1 MKKLILFIALNL
13 IFCSSLF
20 SQRDFEKQAFKIGIE
35 SIDDFREFLLIK
47 NDANYKS
54 EMEPLIQWGIT
65 NFENYGFNV
74 ERLETPELPLLLA
87 SKIISKSAKT
97 LLIYLQFDGQPVDNS
112 KWNQEDPYKAVL
124 KEYINGDYLTIDWN
138 SLDNIRIDDI
148 KNRDVRIFARSASD
162 AKGPVMMILNAL
174 EIMKINNLD
183 LKYNIKVIMD
193 FEEEIS
199 SPNLADAVKKYSSK
213 LKSDALLIFDGPKH
227 PSNLPTLT
235 FGARGISDITLITY
249 GPIVP
254 QHSGH
259 FGNYAPNP
267 VFRMSEILSSMKDAN
282 GRVTI
287 DGFYDGVE
295 LTDETIKILNEVP
308 DNEIDMM
315 NKMEFKTPDNVGK
328 NYQESIQFPSLNVR
342 GIESGWVREEV
353 RTIVPSECIA
363 EIDVRLVLESDPQ
376 RLHNLIKDHIKELG
390 YIVLDRTPSKEER
403 LKYNKIVTFKSTFD
417 YDAFRTEIDSDIGK
431 WLVKSLKKTFDIDPV
446 KKRTSGGSV
455 PISPFVNTLGIPAV
469 TVPTVNQDN
478 NQHSPNENIKIE
490 NYISG
495 IETYLGILTDEF

>member
-1 MKKLILFIALNL
+1 MKKLIIPILVFTSGLN
-13 IFCSSLF
+13 LF
-20 SQRDFEKQAFKIGIE
+20 SQRNVENQIFDIGIE
-35 SIDDFREFLLIK
+35 SIESFREFLSIK
-47 NDANYKS
+47 NDANYKN
-54 EMEPLIQWGIT
+54 EMKPLIEWGIN
-65 NFENYGFNV
+65 NFQKYGFEV

-87 SKIISKSAKT
+87 SKVISEDLNT

-112 KWNQEDPYKAVL
+112 KWDQEDPYKAVL
-124 KEYINGDYLTIDWN
+124 KERINNEYKITDW
-138 SLDNIRIDDI
+138 SRLDNITLDDL
-148 KNRDVRIFARSASD
+148 KKEDLRIFARSASD
-162 AKGPVMMILNAL
+162 AKGPVMMIINAL
-174 EIMKINNLD
+174 EIMKRNNIELE
-183 LKYNIKVIMD
+183 YNLKVIMD

-267 VFRMSEILSSMKDAN
+267 VFRMSEILSSMKDPN
-282 GRVTI
+282 GRVVI
-287 DGFYDGVE
+287 PGFYDGIE
-295 LTDETIKILNEVP
+295 LDEKTLKILAEVP
-308 DNEIDMM
+308 DDEGKMM
-315 NKMEFKTPDNVGK
+315 NDMQFKKPDNVGK
-328 NYQESIQFPSLNVR
+328 NYQESIQYPSINVR

-363 EIDVRLVLESDPQ
+363 EIDVRLVLESDPI
-376 RLHNLIKDHIKELG
+376 RLHNLIKSHIEELG
-390 YIVLDRTPSKEER
+390 YYVIDRRPTKDER
-403 LKYNKIVTFKSTFD
+403 LKHNKIVTFVSSFD
-417 YDAFRTEIDSDIGK
+417 YDAFRTDIESEIGK
-431 WLVKSLKKTFDIDPV
+431 WLIKSLKKTFGIEPV

-490 NYISG
+490 NYVTG
-495 IETYLGILTDEF
+495 IETYLGILTDKF

>member
-1 MKKLILFIALNL
+1 MKKHIITILVFTTGLN
-13 IFCSSLF
+13 LF
-20 SQRDFEKQAFKIGIE
+20 SQSNIENQIFDVGIE
-35 SIDDFREFLLIK
+35 SIESFKEFLSIK
-47 NDANYKS
+47 NDANFKN
-54 EMEPLIQWGIT
+54 EMKPLIEWGIN
-65 NFENYGFNV
+65 NFKKYGFEV

-87 SKIISKSAKT
+87 SKVISEDLNT

-112 KWNQEDPYKAVL
+112 KWDQENPYKAVL
-124 KEYINGDYLTIDWN
+124 KEKIDNEYKTTDW
-138 SLDNIRIDDI
+138 SRLDNITFDDI
-148 KNRDVRIFARSASD
+148 KKQDLRIFARSASD
-162 AKGPVMMILNAL
+162 AKGPVMMIINAL
-174 EIMKINNLD
+174 EIMKRNNIELE
-183 LKYNIKVIMD
+183 YNLKVIMD

-267 VFRMSEILSSMKDAN
+267 VFRMSEILSSMKDPN

-287 DGFYDGVE
+287 PGFYDGIE
-295 LTDETIKILNEVP
+295 LDEKTLKILAEVP
-308 DNEIDMM
+308 DDEKKMM
-315 NKMEFKTPDNVGK
+315 NDMQFKKPDNVGK
-328 NYQESIQFPSLNVR
+328 NYQESIQYPSINVR

-363 EIDVRLVLESDPQ
+363 EIDVRLVLESDPI
-376 RLHNLIKDHIKELG
+376 RLHNLIKSHIQELG
-390 YIVLDRTPSKEER
+390 YYVIDRRPTKDER
-403 LKYNKIVTFKSTFD
+403 LKHNKIVTFVSSFD
-417 YDAFRTEIDSDIGK
+417 YDAFRTDIESEIGK
-431 WLVKSLKKTFDIDPV
+431 WLVKSLKKTFGIEPV

-490 NYISG
+490 NYITG
-495 IETYLGILTDEF
+495 IETYLGILTDKF

>member
-1 MKKLILFIALNL
+1 MKKHIITILVFTTGLN
-13 IFCSSLF
+13 LF
-20 SQRDFEKQAFKIGIE
+20 SQSNIENQIFDVGIE
-35 SIDDFREFLLIK
+35 SIESFKEFLSIK
-47 NDANYKS
+47 NDANFKN
-54 EMEPLIQWGIT
+54 EMKPLIEWGIN
-65 NFENYGFNV
+65 NFKKYGFEV

-87 SKIISKSAKT
+87 SKVISEDLNT

-112 KWNQEDPYKAVL
+112 KWDQENPYKAVL
-124 KEYINGDYLTIDWN
+124 KEKIDNEYRIIDW
-138 SLDNIRIDDI
+138 SRLDNITFDDI
-148 KNRDVRIFARSASD
+148 KKEDLRIFARSASD
-162 AKGPVMMILNAL
+162 AKGPVMMIINAL
-174 EIMKINNLD
+174 EIMKRNNIELE
-183 LKYNIKVIMD
+183 YNLKVIMD

-267 VFRMSEILSSMKDAN
+267 VFRMSEILSSMKDPN

-287 DGFYDGVE
+287 PGFYDGIE
-295 LTDETIKILNEVP
+295 LDKKTLKILAEVP
-308 DNEIDMM
+308 DDEKKMM
-315 NKMEFKTPDNVGK
+315 NDMQFKKPDNVGK
-328 NYQESIQFPSLNVR
+328 NYQESIQYPSINVR

-363 EIDVRLVLESDPQ
+363 EIDVRLVLESDPI
-376 RLHNLIKDHIKELG
+376 RLHNLIKSHIQELG
-390 YIVLDRTPSKEER
+390 YYVINRRPTKDER
-403 LKYNKIVTFKSTFD
+403 LKHNKIVTFVSSFD
-417 YDAFRTEIDSDIGK
+417 YDAFRTDIESEIGK
-431 WLVKSLKKTFDIDPV
+431 WLVKSLKKTFGIEPV

-490 NYISG
+490 NYITG
-495 IETYLGILTDEF
+495 IETYLGILTDKF

>member
-1 MKKLILFIALNL
+1 MKKHIITILVFTTGLN
-13 IFCSSLF
+13 LF
-20 SQRDFEKQAFKIGIE
+20 SQSNIENQIFDVGIE
-35 SIDDFREFLLIK
+35 SIESFKEFLSIK
-47 NDANYKS
+47 NDANFKN
-54 EMEPLIQWGIT
+54 EMKPLIEWGIN
-65 NFENYGFNV
+65 NFKKYGFEV

-87 SKIISKSAKT
+87 SKVISEDLNT
-97 LLIYLQFDGQPVDNS
+97 LLIYLQFDGQPVVNS
-112 KWNQEDPYKAVL
+112 KWDQENPYKAVL
-124 KEYINGDYLTIDWN
+124 KEKIDNEYRIIDW
-138 SLDNIRIDDI
+138 SRLDNITFDDI
-148 KNRDVRIFARSASD
+148 KREDLRIFARSASD
-162 AKGPVMMILNAL
+162 AKGPVMMIINAL
-174 EIMKINNLD
+174 EIMKRNNIELE
-183 LKYNIKVIMD
+183 YNLKVIMD

-267 VFRMSEILSSMKDAN
+267 VFRMSEILSSMKDPN

-287 DGFYDGVE
+287 PGFYDGIE
-295 LTDETIKILNEVP
+295 LDKKTLKILAEVP
-308 DNEIDMM
+308 DDEKKMM
-315 NKMEFKTPDNVGK
+315 NDMQFKKPDNVGK
-328 NYQESIQFPSLNVR
+328 NYQESIQYPSINVR

-363 EIDVRLVLESDPQ
+363 EIDVRLVLESDPI
-376 RLHNLIKDHIKELG
+376 RLHNLIKSHIQELG
-390 YIVLDRTPSKEER
+390 YYVINRRPTKDER
-403 LKYNKIVTFKSTFD
+403 LKHNKIVTFVSSFD
-417 YDAFRTEIDSDIGK
+417 YDAFRTDIESEIGK
-431 WLVKSLKKTFDIDPV
+431 WLVKSLKKTFGIEPV

-490 NYISG
+490 NYITG
-495 IETYLGILTDEF
+495 IETYLGILTDKF

>member
-1 MKKLILFIALNL
+1 MKKHIITILVFTTGLN
-13 IFCSSLF
+13 LF
-20 SQRDFEKQAFKIGIE
+20 SQSNIENQIFDVGIE
-35 SIDDFREFLLIK
+35 SIESFKEFLSIK
-47 NDANYKS
+47 NDANFKN
-54 EMEPLIQWGIT
+54 EMKPLIEWGIN
-65 NFENYGFNV
+65 NFKKYGFEV

-87 SKIISKSAKT
+87 SKVISEDLNT

-112 KWNQEDPYKAVL
+112 KWDQENPYKAVL
-124 KEYINGDYLTIDWN
+124 KKRINNEYKIIDW
-138 SLDNIRIDDI
+138 SRLDNITFDDI
-148 KNRDVRIFARSASD
+148 KKEDLRIFARSASD

-174 EIMKINNLD
+174 EIMERNNIELE
-183 LKYNIKVIMD
+183 YNLKVIMD

-267 VFRMSEILSSMKDAN
+267 VFRMSEILSSMKDPN

-287 DGFYDGVE
+287 PGFYDGIE
-295 LTDETIKILNEVP
+295 LDEKTLKILAEVP
-308 DNEIDMM
+308 DDEKKMM
-315 NKMEFKTPDNVGK
+315 NDMQFKKPDNVGK
-328 NYQESIQFPSLNVR
+328 NYQESIQYPSINVR

-363 EIDVRLVLESDPQ
+363 EIDVRLVLESDPI
-376 RLHNLIKDHIKELG
+376 RLHNLIKSHIQELG
-390 YIVLDRTPSKEER
+390 YYVINRRPTKDER
-403 LKYNKIVTFKSTFD
+403 LKHNKIVTFVSSFD
-417 YDAFRTEIDSDIGK
+417 YDAFRTDIESEIGK
-431 WLVKSLKKTFDIDPV
+431 WLVKSLKKTFGIEPV

-490 NYISG
+490 NYITG
-495 IETYLGILTDEF
+495 IETYLGILTDKF

>member
-1 MKKLILFIALNL
+1 MKKHIITIL
-13 IFCSSLF
+13 IFTTGLNLF
-20 SQRDFEKQAFKIGIE
+20 SQSNIENQIFDVGIE
-35 SIDDFREFLLIK
+35 SIESFKEFLSIK
-47 NDANYKS
+47 NDANFKN
-54 EMEPLIQWGIT
+54 EMKPLIEWGIN
-65 NFENYGFNV
+65 NFKKYGFEV

-87 SKIISKSAKT
+87 SKVISEDLNT

-112 KWNQEDPYKAVL
+112 KWDQENPYKAVL
-124 KEYINGDYLTIDWN
+124 KEKIDNEYRIIDW
-138 SLDNIRIDDI
+138 SRLDNITFDDI
-148 KNRDVRIFARSASD
+148 KKEDLRIFARSASD
-162 AKGPVMMILNAL
+162 AKGPVMMIINAL
-174 EIMKINNLD
+174 EIMKRNNIELE
-183 LKYNIKVIMD
+183 YNLKVIMD

-267 VFRMSEILSSMKDAN
+267 VFRMSEILSSMKDPN

-287 DGFYDGVE
+287 PGFYDGIE
-295 LTDETIKILNEVP
+295 LDEKTLKILAEVP
-308 DNEIDMM
+308 DDEKKMM
-315 NKMEFKTPDNVGK
+315 NDMQFKKPDNVGK
-328 NYQESIQFPSLNVR
+328 NYQESIQYPSINVR

-363 EIDVRLVLESDPQ
+363 EIDVRLVLESDPI
-376 RLHNLIKDHIKELG
+376 RLHNLIKSHIQELG
-390 YIVLDRTPSKEER
+390 YYVIDRRPTKDER
-403 LKYNKIVTFKSTFD
+403 LKHNKIVTFVSSFD
-417 YDAFRTEIDSDIGK
+417 YDAFRTDIESEIGK
-431 WLVKSLKKTFDIDPV
+431 WLVKSLKKTFGIEPV

-490 NYISG
+490 NYITG
-495 IETYLGILTDEF
+495 IETYLGILTDKF

>member
-1 MKKLILFIALNL
+1 MKKLIISILVFTTGLN
-13 IFCSSLF
+13 LF
-20 SQRDFEKQAFKIGIE
+20 SQNNIENQIFDIGIE
-35 SIDDFREFLLIK
+35 SIENFREFLSIK
-47 NDANYKS
+47 NDANFKN
-54 EMEPLIQWGIT
+54 EMKPLIEWGIN
-65 NFENYGFNV
+65 NFQKYGFEV

-87 SKIISKSAKT
+87 SKVISEDLNT
-97 LLIYLQFDGQPVDNS
+97 LLIYLQFDGQPVDKS
-112 KWNQEDPYKAVL
+112 KWDQENPYKAVL
-124 KEYINGDYLTIDWN
+124 KERVNNEYKITDW
-138 SLDNIRIDDI
+138 SRLDNITFDDI
-148 KNRDVRIFARSASD
+148 KKGDLRIFARSASD
-162 AKGPVMMILNAL
+162 AKGPVMMIINAL
-174 EIMKINNLD
+174 EIMKRNNIELEYN
-183 LKYNIKVIMD
+183 LKIIMD

-267 VFRMSEILSSMKDAN
+267 IFRMSEILSSMKDPN

-287 DGFYDGVE
+287 PGFYDGIE
-295 LTDETIKILNEVP
+295 LDEKTLKILAEVP
-308 DNEIDMM
+308 DDEEKMMDDMQ
-315 NKMEFKTPDNVGK
+315 FKKPDNVGK
-328 NYQESIQFPSLNVR
+328 NYQESIQYPSINVR

-363 EIDVRLVLESDPQ
+363 EIDVRLVLESDPI
-376 RLHNLIKDHIKELG
+376 RLHNLIKSHIEELG
-390 YIVLDRTPSKEER
+390 YYVIDRRPTKDER
-403 LKYNKIVTFKSTFD
+403 LKHNKIVTFVSSFD
-417 YDAFRTEIDSDIGK
+417 YDAFRTDIESEIGK
-431 WLVKSLKKTFDIDPV
+431 WLVKSLKKTFGIEPV

-490 NYISG
+490 NYITG
-495 IETYLGILTDEF
+495 IETYLGILTNKF

>member
-1 MKKLILFIALNL
+1 MKKLIIPILVFTTGLN
-13 IFCSSLF
+13 LF
-20 SQRDFEKQAFKIGIE
+20 SQSNIENQIFDIGIE
-35 SIDDFREFLLIK
+35 SIDSFREFLSIK
-47 NDANYKS
+47 NDANFKN
-54 EMEPLIQWGIT
+54 EMKPLIEWGIN
-65 NFENYGFNV
+65 NFKKYGFEV

-87 SKIISKSAKT
+87 SKVISEDLNT

-112 KWNQEDPYKAVL
+112 KWDQENPYKAVL
-124 KEYINGDYLTIDWN
+124 KERINDEYKITDWGK
-138 SLDNIRIDDI
+138 LDNLTFDDI
-148 KNRDVRIFARSASD
+148 KKDDLRIFARSASD

-174 EIMKINNLD
+174 EIMKRNNIELE
-183 LKYNIKVIMD
+183 YNLKVIMD

-267 VFRMSEILSSMKDAN
+267 VFRMSEILSSMKDPN

-287 DGFYDGVE
+287 PGFYDGIE
-295 LTDETIKILNEVP
+295 LDEKTLKILAEVP
-308 DNEIDMM
+308 DDEEKMM
-315 NKMEFKTPDNVGK
+315 NDMQFKKPDNVGK
-328 NYQESIQFPSLNVR
+328 NYQESIQYPSINVR

-363 EIDVRLVLESDPQ
+363 EIDVRLVLESDPI
-376 RLHNLIKDHIKELG
+376 RLHNLIKSHIEELG
-390 YIVLDRTPSKEER
+390 YYVMDRRPTKDER
-403 LKYNKIVTFKSTFD
+403 LKYSKIVTFVSSFD
-417 YDAFRTEIDSDIGK
+417 YDAFRTDIDSEIGK
-431 WLVKSLKKTFDIDPV
+431 WLVKSLKKTFGIEPV

-490 NYISG
+490 NYITG
-495 IETYLGILTDEF
+495 IETYLGILTDKF

>member
-1 MKKLILFIALNL
+1 MKKHIITILVFTTGLN
-13 IFCSSLF
+13 LF
-20 SQRDFEKQAFKIGIE
+20 SQSNIENQIFDVGIE
-35 SIDDFREFLLIK
+35 SIESFKEFLSIK
-47 NDANYKS
+47 NDANFKN
-54 EMEPLIQWGIT
+54 EMKPLIEWGIN
-65 NFENYGFNV
+65 NFKKYGFEV

-87 SKIISKSAKT
+87 SKVISEDLNT

-112 KWNQEDPYKAVL
+112 KWDQENPYKAVL
-124 KEYINGDYLTIDWN
+124 KEKIDNEYRIIDW
-138 SLDNIRIDDI
+138 SRLDNITFDDI
-148 KNRDVRIFARSASD
+148 KKKDLRIFARSASD
-162 AKGPVMMILNAL
+162 AKGPVMMIINAL
-174 EIMKINNLD
+174 EIMKRNNIELE
-183 LKYNIKVIMD
+183 YNLKVIMD

-267 VFRMSEILSSMKDAN
+267 VFRMSEILSSMKDPN

-287 DGFYDGVE
+287 PGFYDGIE
-295 LTDETIKILNEVP
+295 LDEKTLKILAEVP
-308 DNEIDMM
+308 DDEEKMM
-315 NKMEFKTPDNVGK
+315 NDMQFKKPDNVGK
-328 NYQESIQFPSLNVR
+328 NYQESIQYPSINVR

-363 EIDVRLVLESDPQ
+363 EIDVRLVLESDPI
-376 RLHNLIKDHIKELG
+376 RLHNLIKSHIQELG
-390 YIVLDRTPSKEER
+390 YYVINRRPTKDER
-403 LKYNKIVTFKSTFD
+403 LKHNKIVTFVSSFD
-417 YDAFRTEIDSDIGK
+417 YDAFRTDIESEIGK
-431 WLVKSLKKTFDIDPV
+431 WLVKSLKKTFGIEPV

-490 NYISG
+490 NYITG
-495 IETYLGILTDEF
+495 IETYLGILTDKF

>member
-1 MKKLILFIALNL
+1 MKKLIIPILVFTTGLN
-13 IFCSSLF
+13 LF
-20 SQRDFEKQAFKIGIE
+20 SQSNIENQIFDIGIE
-35 SIDDFREFLLIK
+35 SIESFREFLSIK
-47 NDANYKS
+47 NDANFKN
-54 EMEPLIQWGIT
+54 EMKPLIEWGIN
-65 NFENYGFNV
+65 NFKKYGFEV

-87 SKIISKSAKT
+87 SKVISEDLNT

-112 KWNQEDPYKAVL
+112 KWDQENPYKAVL
-124 KEYINGDYLTIDWN
+124 KEKNDNEYKIIDW
-138 SLDNIRIDDI
+138 SRLDNITFDDI
-148 KNRDVRIFARSASD
+148 KKEDLRIFARSASD

-174 EIMKINNLD
+174 EIMERNNIELE
-183 LKYNIKVIMD
+183 YNLKVIMD

-267 VFRMSEILSSMKDAN
+267 VFRMSEILSSMKDPN

-287 DGFYDGVE
+287 PGFYDGIE
-295 LTDETIKILNEVP
+295 LDEKTLKILAEVP
-308 DNEIDMM
+308 DDEEKMM
-315 NKMEFKTPDNVGK
+315 NDMQFKKPDNVGK
-328 NYQESIQFPSLNVR
+328 NYQESIQYPSINVR

-363 EIDVRLVLESDPQ
+363 EIDVRLVLESDPI
-376 RLHNLIKDHIKELG
+376 RLHNLIKSHIEELG
-390 YIVLDRTPSKEER
+390 YYVIDRRPTKDER
-403 LKYNKIVTFKSTFD
+403 LKYNKIVTFVSSFD
-417 YDAFRTEIDSDIGK
+417 YDAFRTDIESEIGK
-431 WLVKSLKKTFDIDPV
+431 WLVKSLKKTFGIEPV

-490 NYISG
+490 NYITG
-495 IETYLGILTDEF
+495 IETYLGILTDKF

>member
-1 MKKLILFIALNL
+1 MKKLIIPILVFTTGLN
-13 IFCSSLF
+13 LF
-20 SQRDFEKQAFKIGIE
+20 SQSNIENQIFDIGIE
-35 SIDDFREFLLIK
+35 SIESFREFLSIK
-47 NDANYKS
+47 NDANFKN
-54 EMEPLIQWGIT
+54 EMKPLIEWGIN
-65 NFENYGFNV
+65 NFQKYGFEV

-87 SKIISKSAKT
+87 SKVISEDLNT
-97 LLIYLQFDGQPVDNS
+97 LLIYLQFDGQPVDKS
-112 KWNQEDPYKAVL
+112 KWDQENPYEAVL
-124 KEYINGDYLTIDWN
+124 KERVNNEYKITDW
-138 SLDNIRIDDI
+138 SRLDNITFDDI
-148 KNRDVRIFARSASD
+148 KKGDLRIFARSASD
-162 AKGPVMMILNAL
+162 AKGPVMMIINAL
-174 EIMKINNLD
+174 EIMKRNNIELEYN
-183 LKYNIKVIMD
+183 LKIIMD

-267 VFRMSEILSSMKDAN
+267 IFRMSEILSSMKDPN

-287 DGFYDGVE
+287 PGFYDGIE
-295 LTDETIKILNEVP
+295 LDEKTLKILAEVP
-308 DNEIDMM
+308 DDEEKMMDDMQ
-315 NKMEFKTPDNVGK
+315 FKKPDNVGK
-328 NYQESIQFPSLNVR
+328 NYQESIQYPSINVR

-363 EIDVRLVLESDPQ
+363 EIDVRLVLESDPI
-376 RLHNLIKDHIKELG
+376 RLHNLIKSHIEELG
-390 YIVLDRTPSKEER
+390 YYVIDRRPTKDER
-403 LKYNKIVTFKSTFD
+403 LKHNKIVTFVSSFD
-417 YDAFRTEIDSDIGK
+417 YDAFRTDIESEIGK
-431 WLVKSLKKTFDIDPV
+431 WLVKSLKKTFGIEPV

-490 NYISG
+490 NYITG
-495 IETYLGILTDEF
+495 IETYLGILTDKF

>member
-1 MKKLILFIALNL
+1 MKKHIITILVFTTGLN
-13 IFCSSLF
+13 LF
-20 SQRDFEKQAFKIGIE
+20 SQSNIENQIFDVGIE
-35 SIDDFREFLLIK
+35 SIESFKEFLSIK
-47 NDANYKS
+47 NDANFKN
-54 EMEPLIQWGIT
+54 EMKPLIEWGIN
-65 NFENYGFNV
+65 NFKKYGFEV

-87 SKIISKSAKT
+87 SKVISEDLNT

-112 KWNQEDPYKAVL
+112 KWDQENPYKAVL
-124 KEYINGDYLTIDWN
+124 KEKIDNEYRIIDW
-138 SLDNIRIDDI
+138 SRLDNITFDDI
-148 KNRDVRIFARSASD
+148 KKEDLRIFARSASD
-162 AKGPVMMILNAL
+162 AKGPVMMIINAL
-174 EIMKINNLD
+174 EIMKRNNIELE
-183 LKYNIKVIMD
+183 YNLKVIMD

-267 VFRMSEILSSMKDAN
+267 VFRMSEILSSMKDTN

-287 DGFYDGVE
+287 PGFYDGIE
-295 LTDETIKILNEVP
+295 LDKKTLKILAEVP
-308 DNEIDMM
+308 DDEKKMM
-315 NKMEFKTPDNVGK
+315 NDMQFKKPDNVGK
-328 NYQESIQFPSLNVR
+328 NYQESIQYPSINVR

-363 EIDVRLVLESDPQ
+363 EIDVRLVLESDPI
-376 RLHNLIKDHIKELG
+376 RLHNLIKSHIQELG
-390 YIVLDRTPSKEER
+390 YYVINRRPTKDER
-403 LKYNKIVTFKSTFD
+403 LKHNKIVTFVSSFD
-417 YDAFRTEIDSDIGK
+417 YDAFRTDIESEIGK
-431 WLVKSLKKTFDIDPV
+431 WLVKSLKKTFGIEPV

-490 NYISG
+490 NYITG
-495 IETYLGILTDEF
+495 IETYLGILTDKF

>member
-1 MKKLILFIALNL
+1 MKKHIITILVFTTGLN
-13 IFCSSLF
+13 LF
-20 SQRDFEKQAFKIGIE
+20 SQSNIENQIFDVGIE
-35 SIDDFREFLLIK
+35 SIESFKEFLSIK
-47 NDANYKS
+47 NDANFKN
-54 EMEPLIQWGIT
+54 EMKPLIEWGIN
-65 NFENYGFNV
+65 NFKKYGFEV

-87 SKIISKSAKT
+87 SKIISEDLNT

-112 KWNQEDPYKAVL
+112 KWDQENPYKAVL
-124 KEYINGDYLTIDWN
+124 KEKIDNEYRIIDW
-138 SLDNIRIDDI
+138 SRLDNITFDDI
-148 KNRDVRIFARSASD
+148 KKKDLRIFARSASD
-162 AKGPVMMILNAL
+162 AKGPVMMIINAL
-174 EIMKINNLD
+174 EIMKRNNIE
-183 LKYNIKVIMD
+183 LKYNLKVIMD

-267 VFRMSEILSSMKDAN
+267 VFRMSEILSSMKDPN

-287 DGFYDGVE
+287 PGFYDGIE
-295 LTDETIKILNEVP
+295 LDEKTLKILAEVP
-308 DNEIDMM
+308 DDEEKMM
-315 NKMEFKTPDNVGK
+315 NDMQFKKPDNVGK
-328 NYQESIQFPSLNVR
+328 NYQESIQYPSINVR

-363 EIDVRLVLESDPQ
+363 EIDVRLVLESDPI
-376 RLHNLIKDHIKELG
+376 RLHNLIKSHIQELG
-390 YIVLDRTPSKEER
+390 YYVIDRRPTKDER
-403 LKYNKIVTFKSTFD
+403 LKHNKIVTFVSSFD
-417 YDAFRTEIDSDIGK
+417 YDAFRTDIESEIGK
-431 WLVKSLKKTFDIDPV
+431 WLVKSLKKTFGIEPV

-490 NYISG
+490 NYITG
-495 IETYLGILTDEF
+495 IETYLGILTDKF

>member
-1 MKKLILFIALNL
+1 MKKLIISILVFTTGLN
-13 IFCSSLF
+13 LF
-20 SQRDFEKQAFKIGIE
+20 SQDNIENQIFDIGIE
-35 SIDDFREFLLIK
+35 SIESFREFLSIK
-47 NDANYKS
+47 NDANYKN
-54 EMEPLIQWGIT
+54 EMKPLIEWGIN
-65 NFENYGFNV
+65 NFQKYGFEV

-87 SKIISKSAKT
+87 SKVISEDLNT

-112 KWNQEDPYKAVL
+112 KWDQEDPYKAVL
-124 KEYINGDYLTIDWN
+124 KERINNEYKITDW
-138 SLDNIRIDDI
+138 SRLDNITFDDL
-148 KNRDVRIFARSASD
+148 KKEDLRIFARSASD
-162 AKGPVMMILNAL
+162 AKGPVMMIINAL
-174 EIMKINNLD
+174 EIMKRNNIELE
-183 LKYNIKVIMD
+183 YNLKVIMD

-267 VFRMSEILSSMKDAN
+267 VFRMSEILSSMKDPN
-282 GRVTI
+282 GRVVI
-287 DGFYDGVE
+287 PGFYDGIE
-295 LTDETIKILNEVP
+295 LDEKTLKILADVP
-308 DNEIDMM
+308 DDEGKMM
-315 NKMEFKTPDNVGK
+315 NDMQFKKPDNVGK
-328 NYQESIQFPSLNVR
+328 NYQESIQYPSINVR

-363 EIDVRLVLESDPQ
+363 EIDVRLVLESDPI
-376 RLHNLIKDHIKELG
+376 RLHNLIKSHIEELG
-390 YIVLDRTPSKEER
+390 YYVIDRRPTKDER
-403 LKYNKIVTFKSTFD
+403 LKHNKIVTFVSSFD
-417 YDAFRTEIDSDIGK
+417 YDAFRTDIESEIGK
-431 WLVKSLKKTFDIDPV
+431 WLIKSLKKTFGIEPV

-490 NYISG
+490 NYVTG
-495 IETYLGILTDEF
+495 IETYLGILTDKF

>member
-1 MKKLILFIALNL
+1 MKKHIIPILVFTTGLN
-13 IFCSSLF
+13 LF
-20 SQRDFEKQAFKIGIE
+20 SQSNIENQIFDVGIE
-35 SIDDFREFLLIK
+35 SIESFKEFLSIK
-47 NDANYKS
+47 NDANFKN
-54 EMEPLIQWGIT
+54 EMKPLIEWGIN
-65 NFENYGFNV
+65 NFKKYGFEV

-87 SKIISKSAKT
+87 SKVISEDLNT

-112 KWNQEDPYKAVL
+112 KWDQENPYKAVL
-124 KEYINGDYLTIDWN
+124 KEKIDNEYRIIDW
-138 SLDNIRIDDI
+138 SRLDNITFDDI
-148 KNRDVRIFARSASD
+148 KKEDLRIFARSASD
-162 AKGPVMMILNAL
+162 AKGPVMMIINAL
-174 EIMKINNLD
+174 EIMKRNNIELE
-183 LKYNIKVIMD
+183 YNLKVIMD

-267 VFRMSEILSSMKDAN
+267 VFRMSEILSSMKDPN

-287 DGFYDGVE
+287 PGFYDGIE
-295 LTDETIKILNEVP
+295 LDKKTLKILAEVP
-308 DNEIDMM
+308 DDEKKMM
-315 NKMEFKTPDNVGK
+315 NDMQFKKPDNVGK
-328 NYQESIQFPSLNVR
+328 NYQESIQYPSINVR

-363 EIDVRLVLESDPQ
+363 EIDVRLVLESDPI
-376 RLHNLIKDHIKELG
+376 RLHNLIKSHIQELG
-390 YIVLDRTPSKEER
+390 YYVINRRPTKDER
-403 LKYNKIVTFKSTFD
+403 LKHNKIVTFVSSFD
-417 YDAFRTEIDSDIGK
+417 YDAFRTDIESEIGK
-431 WLVKSLKKTFDIDPV
+431 WLVKSLKKTFGIEPV

-490 NYISG
+490 NYITG
-495 IETYLGILTDEF
+495 IETYLGILTDKF

>member
-1 MKKLILFIALNL
+1 MKKLIIPILVFTSGLN
-13 IFCSSLF
+13 LF
-20 SQRDFEKQAFKIGIE
+20 SQRNIENQIFDIGIE
-35 SIDDFREFLLIK
+35 SIESFREFLSIK
-47 NDANYKS
+47 NDANYKN
-54 EMEPLIQWGIT
+54 EMKPLIEWGIN
-65 NFENYGFNV
+65 NFQKYGFEV

-87 SKIISKSAKT
+87 SKVISEDLNT

-112 KWNQEDPYKAVL
+112 KWDQEDPYKAVL
-124 KEYINGDYLTIDWN
+124 KERINNEYKITDW
-138 SLDNIRIDDI
+138 SRLDNITLDDL
-148 KNRDVRIFARSASD
+148 KKEDLRIFARSASD
-162 AKGPVMMILNAL
+162 AKGPVMMIINAL
-174 EIMKINNLD
+174 EIMKRNNIELE
-183 LKYNIKVIMD
+183 YNLKVIMD

-267 VFRMSEILSSMKDAN
+267 VFRMSEILSSMKDSD

-287 DGFYDGVE
+287 PGFYDGIE
-295 LTDETIKILNEVP
+295 LDEKTLKILAEVP
-308 DNEIDMM
+308 DDEEKMM
-315 NKMEFKTPDNVGK
+315 NDMQFKKPDNVGK
-328 NYQESIQFPSLNVR
+328 NYQESIQYPSINVR

-363 EIDVRLVLESDPQ
+363 EIDVRLVLESDPI
-376 RLHNLIKDHIKELG
+376 RLHNLIKSHIQELG
-390 YIVLDRTPSKEER
+390 YYVIDRRPTKDER
-403 LKYNKIVTFKSTFD
+403 LKHNKIVTFVSSFD
-417 YDAFRTEIDSDIGK
+417 YDAFRTDIESEIGK
-431 WLVKSLKKTFDIDPV
+431 WLVKSLKKTFGIEPV

-490 NYISG
+490 NYITG
-495 IETYLGILTDEF
+495 IETYLGILTDKF

>member
-1 MKKLILFIALNL
+1 MKKLIIPIL
-13 IFCSSLF
+13 IFTTGHNLF
-20 SQRDFEKQAFKIGIE
+20 SQKNFEDQIFDIGIE
-35 SIDDFREFLLIK
+35 SIDSFREFLSIK
-47 NDANYKS
+47 NDANFKN
-54 EMEPLIQWGIT
+54 EMKPLIEWGIN
-65 NFENYGFNV
+65 NFKKYGFEV

-87 SKIISKSAKT
+87 SKVISEDLNT

-112 KWNQEDPYKAVL
+112 KWDQENPYKAVL
-124 KEYINGDYLTIDWN
+124 KKRINNEYKIIDW
-138 SLDNIRIDDI
+138 SRLDNITFDDI
-148 KNRDVRIFARSASD
+148 KKEDLRIFARSASD
-162 AKGPVMMILNAL
+162 AKGPVMMIINAL
-174 EIMKINNLD
+174 EIMKRNNIELE
-183 LKYNIKVIMD
+183 YNLKVIMD

-267 VFRMSEILSSMKDAN
+267 VFRMSEILSSMKDPN

-287 DGFYDGVE
+287 PGFYDGIE
-295 LTDETIKILNEVP
+295 LDEKTLKILAEVP
-308 DNEIDMM
+308 DDEKKMM
-315 NKMEFKTPDNVGK
+315 NDMQFKKPDNVGK
-328 NYQESIQFPSLNVR
+328 NYQESIQYPSINVR

-363 EIDVRLVLESDPQ
+363 EIDVRLVLESDPI
-376 RLHNLIKDHIKELG
+376 RLHNLIKSHIQELG
-390 YIVLDRTPSKEER
+390 YYVIDRRPTKDER
-403 LKYNKIVTFKSTFD
+403 LKHNKIVTFVSSFD
-417 YDAFRTEIDSDIGK
+417 YDAFRTDIESEIGK
-431 WLVKSLKKTFDIDPV
+431 WLVKSLKKTFGIEPV

-490 NYISG
+490 NYITG
-495 IETYLGILTDEF
+495 IETYLGILTDKF

>member
-1 MKKLILFIALNL
+1 MKKLIIPILVFTTGLN
-13 IFCSSLF
+13 LF
-20 SQRDFEKQAFKIGIE
+20 SQNNIENQIFDIGIE
-35 SIDDFREFLLIK
+35 SIESFREFLSIK
-47 NDANYKS
+47 NDANFKN
-54 EMEPLIQWGIT
+54 EMKPLIEWGIN
-65 NFENYGFNV
+65 NFKKYGFEV

-87 SKIISKSAKT
+87 SKVISEDLNT

-112 KWNQEDPYKAVL
+112 KWDQENPYKAVL
-124 KEYINGDYLTIDWN
+124 KEKIDNEYRITDW
-138 SLDNIRIDDI
+138 SRLDNITFDDI
-148 KNRDVRIFARSASD
+148 KKKDLRIFARSASD

-174 EIMKINNLD
+174 EIMKRNNIELE
-183 LKYNIKVIMD
+183 YNLKVIMD

-267 VFRMSEILSSMKDAN
+267 VFRMSEILSSMKDPN

-287 DGFYDGVE
+287 PGFYDGIE
-295 LTDETIKILNEVP
+295 LDEKTLKILAEVP
-308 DNEIDMM
+308 DDEKKMM
-315 NKMEFKTPDNVGK
+315 NDMQFKKPDNVGK
-328 NYQESIQFPSLNVR
+328 NYQESIQYPSINVR

-363 EIDVRLVLESDPQ
+363 EIDVRLVLESDPI
-376 RLHNLIKDHIKELG
+376 RLHNLIKSHIQELG
-390 YIVLDRTPSKEER
+390 YYVIDRRPTKDER
-403 LKYNKIVTFKSTFD
+403 LKHNKIVTFVSSFD
-417 YDAFRTEIDSDIGK
+417 YDAFRTDIESEIGK
-431 WLVKSLKKTFDIDPV
+431 WLVKSLKKTFGIEPV

-490 NYISG
+490 NYITG
-495 IETYLGILTDEF
+495 IETYLGILTDKF

>member
-1 MKKLILFIALNL
+1 MKKLIIPILVFTSGLN
-13 IFCSSLF
+13 LF
-20 SQRDFEKQAFKIGIE
+20 SQSNIENQIFDIGIE
-35 SIDDFREFLLIK
+35 SIESFREFLSIK
-47 NDANYKS
+47 NDANYKN
-54 EMEPLIQWGIT
+54 EMKPLIEWGIN
-65 NFENYGFNV
+65 NFQKYGFEV

-87 SKIISKSAKT
+87 SKVISEDLNT

-112 KWNQEDPYKAVL
+112 KWDQEDPYKAVL
-124 KEYINGDYLTIDWN
+124 KERINNEYKITDW
-138 SLDNIRIDDI
+138 SRLDNITFDDL
-148 KNRDVRIFARSASD
+148 KKEDLRIFARSASD
-162 AKGPVMMILNAL
+162 AKGPVMMIINAL
-174 EIMKINNLD
+174 EIMKRNNIELE
-183 LKYNIKVIMD
+183 YNLKVIMD

-267 VFRMSEILSSMKDAN
+267 VFRMSEILSSMKDPN
-282 GRVTI
+282 GRVVI
-287 DGFYDGVE
+287 PGFYDGIE
-295 LTDETIKILNEVP
+295 LDEKTLKILAEVP
-308 DNEIDMM
+308 DDEGKMM
-315 NKMEFKTPDNVGK
+315 NDMQFKKPDNVGK
-328 NYQESIQFPSLNVR
+328 NYQESIQYPSINVR

-363 EIDVRLVLESDPQ
+363 EIDVRLVLESDPI
-376 RLHNLIKDHIKELG
+376 RLHNLIKSHIEELG
-390 YIVLDRTPSKEER
+390 YYVIDRRPTKDER
-403 LKYNKIVTFKSTFD
+403 LKNNKIVTFVSSFD
-417 YDAFRTEIDSDIGK
+417 YDAFRTDIESEIGK
-431 WLVKSLKKTFDIDPV
+431 WLIKSLKKTFGIEPV

-490 NYISG
+490 NYVTG
-495 IETYLGILTDEF
+495 IETYLGILTDKF

>member
-1 MKKLILFIALNL
+1 MKKLIISILVFTTGLN
-13 IFCSSLF
+13 LF
-20 SQRDFEKQAFKIGIE
+20 SQDNIENQIFDIGIE
-35 SIDDFREFLLIK
+35 SIESFREFLSIK
-47 NDANYKS
+47 NDANYKN
-54 EMEPLIQWGIT
+54 EMKPLIEWGIN
-65 NFENYGFNV
+65 NFQKYGFEV

-87 SKIISKSAKT
+87 SKVISEDLNT

-112 KWNQEDPYKAVL
+112 KWDQEDPYKAVL
-124 KEYINGDYLTIDWN
+124 KERINNEYKITDW
-138 SLDNIRIDDI
+138 SRLDNITFDDL
-148 KNRDVRIFARSASD
+148 KKEDLRIFARSASD
-162 AKGPVMMILNAL
+162 AKGPVMMIINAL
-174 EIMKINNLD
+174 EIMKRNNIELE
-183 LKYNIKVIMD
+183 YNLKVIMD

-267 VFRMSEILSSMKDAN
+267 VFRMSEILSSMKDPN
-282 GRVTI
+282 GRVVI
-287 DGFYDGVE
+287 PGFYDGIE
-295 LTDETIKILNEVP
+295 LDEKTLKILAEVP
-308 DNEIDMM
+308 DDEGKMM
-315 NKMEFKTPDNVGK
+315 NDMQFKKPDNVGK
-328 NYQESIQFPSLNVR
+328 NYQESIQYPSINVR

-363 EIDVRLVLESDPQ
+363 EIDVRLVLESDPI
-376 RLHNLIKDHIKELG
+376 RLHNLIKSHIEELG
-390 YIVLDRTPSKEER
+390 YYVIDRRPTKDER
-403 LKYNKIVTFKSTFD
+403 LKHNKIVTFVSSFD
-417 YDAFRTEIDSDIGK
+417 YDAFRTDIESEIGK
-431 WLVKSLKKTFDIDPV
+431 WLIKSLKKTFGIEPV

-490 NYISG
+490 NYVTG
-495 IETYLGILTDEF
+495 IETYLGILTDKF

>member
-1 MKKLILFIALNL
+1 MKKLIIPILVFTTGLN
-13 IFCSSLF
+13 LF
-20 SQRDFEKQAFKIGIE
+20 SQSNIENQIFDIGIE
-35 SIDDFREFLLIK
+35 SIESFREFLSIK
-47 NDANYKS
+47 NDANFKN
-54 EMEPLIQWGIT
+54 EMKPLIEWGIN
-65 NFENYGFNV
+65 NFKKYGFEV

-87 SKIISKSAKT
+87 SKVISEDLNT

-112 KWNQEDPYKAVL
+112 KWDQENPYKAVL
-124 KEYINGDYLTIDWN
+124 KEKIDNEYRIIDW
-138 SLDNIRIDDI
+138 SRLDNITFDDI
-148 KNRDVRIFARSASD
+148 KKKDLRIFARSASD

-174 EIMKINNLD
+174 EIMKRNNIELE
-183 LKYNIKVIMD
+183 YNLKVIMD

-267 VFRMSEILSSMKDAN
+267 VFRMSEILSSMKDPN

-287 DGFYDGVE
+287 PGFYDGIE
-295 LTDETIKILNEVP
+295 LDEKTLKILAEVP
-308 DNEIDMM
+308 DDEEKMM
-315 NKMEFKTPDNVGK
+315 NDMQFKKPDNVGK
-328 NYQESIQFPSLNVR
+328 NYQESIQYPSINVR

-363 EIDVRLVLESDPQ
+363 EIDVRLVLESDPI
-376 RLHNLIKDHIKELG
+376 RLHNLIKSHIQELG
-390 YIVLDRTPSKEER
+390 YYVIDRRPTKDER
-403 LKYNKIVTFKSTFD
+403 LKHNKIVTFVSSFD
-417 YDAFRTEIDSDIGK
+417 YDAFRTDIESEIGK
-431 WLVKSLKKTFDIDPV
+431 WLVKSLKKTFGIEPV

-490 NYISG
+490 NYITG
-495 IETYLGILTDEF
+495 IETYLGILTDKF

>member
-1 MKKLILFIALNL
+1 MKKHIITILVFTTGLN
-13 IFCSSLF
+13 LF
-20 SQRDFEKQAFKIGIE
+20 SQSNIENQIFNVGIE
-35 SIDDFREFLLIK
+35 SIESFREFLSIK
-47 NDANYKS
+47 NDANFKN
-54 EMEPLIQWGIT
+54 EMKPLIEWGIN
-65 NFENYGFNV
+65 NFKKYGFEV

-87 SKIISKSAKT
+87 SKVISEDLNT

-112 KWNQEDPYKAVL
+112 KWDQENPYKAVL
-124 KEYINGDYLTIDWN
+124 KEKIDNEYRIIDW
-138 SLDNIRIDDI
+138 SRLDNITFDDI
-148 KNRDVRIFARSASD
+148 KKEDLRIFARSASD
-162 AKGPVMMILNAL
+162 AKGPVMMIINAL
-174 EIMKINNLD
+174 EIMKRNNIELE
-183 LKYNIKVIMD
+183 YNLKVIMD

-267 VFRMSEILSSMKDAN
+267 VFRMSEILSSMKDPN

-287 DGFYDGVE
+287 PGFYDGIE
-295 LTDETIKILNEVP
+295 LDEKTLKILAEVP
-308 DNEIDMM
+308 DDEKKMM
-315 NKMEFKTPDNVGK
+315 NDMQFKKPDNVGK
-328 NYQESIQFPSLNVR
+328 NYQESIQYPSINVR

-363 EIDVRLVLESDPQ
+363 EIDVRLVLESDPI
-376 RLHNLIKDHIKELG
+376 RLHNLIKSHIQELG
-390 YIVLDRTPSKEER
+390 YYVINRRPTKDER
-403 LKYNKIVTFKSTFD
+403 LKHNKIVTFVSSFD
-417 YDAFRTEIDSDIGK
+417 YDAFRTDIESEIGK
-431 WLVKSLKKTFDIDPV
+431 WLVKSLKKTFGIEPV

-490 NYISG
+490 NYITG
-495 IETYLGILTDEF
+495 IETYLGILTDKF

>member
-1 MKKLILFIALNL
+1 MK
-13 IFCSSLF
+13 
-20 SQRDFEKQAFKIGIE
+20 
-35 SIDDFREFLLIK
+35 
-47 NDANYKS
+47 
-54 EMEPLIQWGIT
+54 PLIEWGIN
-65 NFENYGFNV
+65 NFKKYGFEV

-87 SKIISKSAKT
+87 SKVISEDLNT

-112 KWNQEDPYKAVL
+112 KWDQENPYKAVL
-124 KEYINGDYLTIDWN
+124 KEKIDNEYRITDW
-138 SLDNIRIDDI
+138 SRLDNITFDDI
-148 KNRDVRIFARSASD
+148 KKEDLRIFARSASD
-162 AKGPVMMILNAL
+162 AKGPVMMITNAL
-174 EIMKINNLD
+174 EIMKRNNIELE
-183 LKYNIKVIMD
+183 YNLKVIMD
-193 FEEEIS
+193 FEEELS

-267 VFRMSEILSSMKDAN
+267 VFRMSEILSSMKSPN

-287 DGFYDGVE
+287 PGFYDGIE
-295 LTDETIKILNEVP
+295 LDEKTLKILAEVP
-308 DNEIDMM
+308 DDEEKMM
-315 NKMEFKTPDNVGK
+315 NDMQFKKPDNIGK
-328 NYQESIQFPSLNVR
+328 NYQESIQYPSINVR

-363 EIDVRLVLESDPQ
+363 EIDVRLVLESDPI
-376 RLHNLIKDHIKELG
+376 RLHNLIKSHIQELG
-390 YIVLDRTPSKEER
+390 YYVIDRRPTKDER
-403 LKYNKIVTFKSTFD
+403 LKHNKIVTFISSFD
-417 YDAFRTEIDSDIGK
+417 YDAFRTDIESEIGK
-431 WLVKSLKKTFDIDPV
+431 WLVKSLKKTFGIEPV

-490 NYISG
+490 NYITG
-495 IETYLGILTDEF
+495 IETYLGILTDKF

>member
-1 MKKLILFIALNL
+1 MKKLIIPILVFTTGLNL
-13 IFCSSLF
+13 FAQSNIENQIF
-20 SQRDFEKQAFKIGIE
+20 DIGIE
-35 SIDDFREFLLIK
+35 SIESFREFLSIK
-47 NDANYKS
+47 NDANFKN
-54 EMEPLIQWGIT
+54 EMKPLIEWGIN
-65 NFENYGFNV
+65 NFKKYGFEV

-87 SKIISKSAKT
+87 SKVISEDLNT

-112 KWNQEDPYKAVL
+112 KWDQENPYKAVL
-124 KEYINGDYLTIDWN
+124 KKRINNEYKIIDW
-138 SLDNIRIDDI
+138 SRLDNITFDDI
-148 KNRDVRIFARSASD
+148 KKEDLRIFARSASD

-174 EIMKINNLD
+174 EIMERNNIELE
-183 LKYNIKVIMD
+183 YNLKVIMD

-267 VFRMSEILSSMKDAN
+267 VFRMSEILSSMKDSN

-287 DGFYDGVE
+287 PGFYDGIE
-295 LTDETIKILNEVP
+295 LDEKTLKILAEVP
-308 DNEIDMM
+308 DDEEKMM
-315 NKMEFKTPDNVGK
+315 NDMQFKKPDNVGK
-328 NYQESIQFPSLNVR
+328 NYQESIQYPSINVR

-363 EIDVRLVLESDPQ
+363 EIDVRLVLESDPI
-376 RLHNLIKDHIKELG
+376 RLHNLIKSHIQELG
-390 YIVLDRTPSKEER
+390 YYVIDRRPTKDER
-403 LKYNKIVTFKSTFD
+403 LKYNKIVTFVSSFD
-417 YDAFRTEIDSDIGK
+417 YDAFRTDIESEIGK
-431 WLVKSLKKTFDIDPV
+431 WLVKSLKKTFGIEPV

-490 NYISG
+490 NYITG
-495 IETYLGILTDEF
+495 IETYLGILTDKF

>member
-1 MKKLILFIALNL
+1 MKKLIIPIL
-13 IFCSSLF
+13 IFTTGLNLF
-20 SQRDFEKQAFKIGIE
+20 SQSKIENQIFDIGIE
-35 SIDDFREFLLIK
+35 SIESFREFLSIK
-47 NDANYKS
+47 NDANFKN
-54 EMEPLIQWGIT
+54 EMKPLIEWGIN
-65 NFENYGFNV
+65 NFKKYGFEV
-74 ERLETPELPLLLA
+74 DRLETPELPLLLA
-87 SKIISKSAKT
+87 SKVISEDLNT

-112 KWNQEDPYKAVL
+112 KWDQENPYKAVL
-124 KEYINGDYLTIDWN
+124 KKRINNEYKIIDW
-138 SLDNIRIDDI
+138 SRLDNITFDDI
-148 KNRDVRIFARSASD
+148 KKEDLRIFARSASD

-174 EIMKINNLD
+174 EIMKRNSIELEYNL
-183 LKYNIKVIMD
+183 KVIMD

-267 VFRMSEILSSMKDAN
+267 VFRMSEILSSMKDPN

-287 DGFYDGVE
+287 PGFYDGIE
-295 LTDETIKILNEVP
+295 LDEKTLKILAEVP
-308 DNEIDMM
+308 DDEEKMM
-315 NKMEFKTPDNVGK
+315 NDMQFKKPDNVGK
-328 NYQESIQFPSLNVR
+328 NYQESIQYPSINVR

-363 EIDVRLVLESDPQ
+363 EIDVRLVLESDPI
-376 RLHNLIKDHIKELG
+376 RLHNLIKSHIQELG
-390 YIVLDRTPSKEER
+390 YYVIDRRPTKDER
-403 LKYNKIVTFKSTFD
+403 LKHNKIVTFVSSFD
-417 YDAFRTEIDSDIGK
+417 YDAFRTDIESEIGK
-431 WLVKSLKKTFDIDPV
+431 WLVKSLKKTFGIEPV

-490 NYISG
+490 NYITG
-495 IETYLGILTDEF
+495 IETYLGILTDKF

>member
-1 MKKLILFIALNL
+1 MKKLIISILVFTTGLN
-13 IFCSSLF
+13 LF
-20 SQRDFEKQAFKIGIE
+20 SQNNIENQIFDIGIE
-35 SIDDFREFLLIK
+35 SIESFREFLSIK
-47 NDANYKS
+47 NDANYKN
-54 EMEPLIQWGIT
+54 EMKPLIEWGIN
-65 NFENYGFNV
+65 NFQKYGFEV

-87 SKIISKSAKT
+87 SKVISEDLNT

-112 KWNQEDPYKAVL
+112 KWDQEDPYKAVL
-124 KEYINGDYLTIDWN
+124 KERINNEYKITDW
-138 SLDNIRIDDI
+138 SRLDNITFDDL
-148 KNRDVRIFARSASD
+148 KKEDLRIFARSASD
-162 AKGPVMMILNAL
+162 AKGPVMMIINAL
-174 EIMKINNLD
+174 EIMKRNNIELE
-183 LKYNIKVIMD
+183 YNLKVIMD

-227 PSNLPTLT
+227 PSDLPTLT

-267 VFRMSEILSSMKDAN
+267 VFRMSEILSSMKDPN
-282 GRVTI
+282 GRVVI
-287 DGFYDGVE
+287 PGFYDGIE
-295 LTDETIKILNEVP
+295 LDEKTLKILAEVP
-308 DNEIDMM
+308 DDEGKMM
-315 NKMEFKTPDNVGK
+315 NDMQFKKPDNVGK
-328 NYQESIQFPSLNVR
+328 NYQESIQYPSINVR

-363 EIDVRLVLESDPQ
+363 EIDVRLVLESDPI
-376 RLHNLIKDHIKELG
+376 RLHNLIKSHIEELG
-390 YIVLDRTPSKEER
+390 YYVIDRRPTKDER
-403 LKYNKIVTFKSTFD
+403 LKHNKIVTFVSSFD
-417 YDAFRTEIDSDIGK
+417 YDAFRTDIESEIGK
-431 WLVKSLKKTFDIDPV
+431 WLIKSLKKTFGIEPV

-490 NYISG
+490 NYVTG
-495 IETYLGILTDEF
+495 IETYLGILTDKF

>member
-1 MKKLILFIALNL
+1 MKKHIITILVFTTGLN
-13 IFCSSLF
+13 LF
-20 SQRDFEKQAFKIGIE
+20 SQSNIENQIFDVGIE
-35 SIDDFREFLLIK
+35 SIESFKEFLSIK
-47 NDANYKS
+47 NDANFKN
-54 EMEPLIQWGIT
+54 EMKPLIEWGIN
-65 NFENYGFNV
+65 NFKKYGFEV

-87 SKIISKSAKT
+87 SKVISEDLNT

-112 KWNQEDPYKAVL
+112 KWDQENPYKAVL
-124 KEYINGDYLTIDWN
+124 KEKIDNEYRIIDW
-138 SLDNIRIDDI
+138 SRLDNITFDDI
-148 KNRDVRIFARSASD
+148 KKEDLRIFARSASD
-162 AKGPVMMILNAL
+162 AKGPVMMIINAL
-174 EIMKINNLD
+174 EIMKRNNIELE
-183 LKYNIKVIMD
+183 YNLKVIMD

-267 VFRMSEILSSMKDAN
+267 VFRMSEILSSMKDPN

-287 DGFYDGVE
+287 PGFYDGIE
-295 LTDETIKILNEVP
+295 LDEKTLKILAEVP
-308 DNEIDMM
+308 DDEKKMM
-315 NKMEFKTPDNVGK
+315 NDMQFKKPDNVGK
-328 NYQESIQFPSLNVR
+328 NYQESIQYPSINVR

-363 EIDVRLVLESDPQ
+363 EIDVRLVLESDPI
-376 RLHNLIKDHIKELG
+376 RLHNLIKSHIQELG
-390 YIVLDRTPSKEER
+390 YYVINRRPTKDER
-403 LKYNKIVTFKSTFD
+403 LKHNKIVTFVSSFD
-417 YDAFRTEIDSDIGK
+417 YDAFRTDIESEIGK
-431 WLVKSLKKTFDIDPV
+431 WLVKSLKKTFGIEPV

-490 NYISG
+490 NYITG
-495 IETYLGILTDEF
+495 IETYLGILTDKF

>member
-1 MKKLILFIALNL
+1 MKKHIITILVFTTGLN
-13 IFCSSLF
+13 LF
-20 SQRDFEKQAFKIGIE
+20 SQSDIENQIFDVGIE
-35 SIDDFREFLLIK
+35 SIESFKEFLSIK
-47 NDANYKS
+47 NDANFKN
-54 EMEPLIQWGIT
+54 EMKPLIEWGIN
-65 NFENYGFNV
+65 NFKKYGFEV

-87 SKIISKSAKT
+87 SKVISEDLNT

-112 KWNQEDPYKAVL
+112 KWDQENPYKAVL
-124 KEYINGDYLTIDWN
+124 KEKIDNEYRIIDW
-138 SLDNIRIDDI
+138 SRLDNITFDDI
-148 KNRDVRIFARSASD
+148 KREDLRIFARSASD
-162 AKGPVMMILNAL
+162 AKGPVMMIINAL
-174 EIMKINNLD
+174 EIMKRNNIELE
-183 LKYNIKVIMD
+183 YNLKVIMD

-267 VFRMSEILSSMKDAN
+267 VFRMSEILSSMKDPN

-287 DGFYDGVE
+287 PGFYDGIE
-295 LTDETIKILNEVP
+295 LDKKTLKILAEVP
-308 DNEIDMM
+308 DDEKKMM
-315 NKMEFKTPDNVGK
+315 NDMQFKKPDNVGK
-328 NYQESIQFPSLNVR
+328 NYQESIQYPSINVR

-363 EIDVRLVLESDPQ
+363 EIDVRLVLESDPI
-376 RLHNLIKDHIKELG
+376 RLHNLIKSHIQELG
-390 YIVLDRTPSKEER
+390 YYVINRRPTKDER
-403 LKYNKIVTFKSTFD
+403 LKHNKIVTFVSSFD
-417 YDAFRTEIDSDIGK
+417 YDAFRTDIESEIGK
-431 WLVKSLKKTFDIDPV
+431 WLVKSLKKTFGIEPV

-490 NYISG
+490 NYITG
-495 IETYLGILTDEF
+495 IETYLGILTDKF

>member
-1 MKKLILFIALNL
+1 MKKLIIPILVFTTGLN
-13 IFCSSLF
+13 LF
-20 SQRDFEKQAFKIGIE
+20 SQSNIENQIFNIGIE
-35 SIDDFREFLLIK
+35 SIESFREFLSIK
-47 NDANYKS
+47 NDANFKN
-54 EMEPLIQWGIT
+54 EMKPLIEWGIN
-65 NFENYGFNV
+65 NFKKYGFEV

-87 SKIISKSAKT
+87 SKVISEDLNT

-112 KWNQEDPYKAVL
+112 KWDQENPYKAVL
-124 KEYINGDYLTIDWN
+124 KEKIDNEYRITDW
-138 SLDNIRIDDI
+138 SRLDNITFDDI
-148 KNRDVRIFARSASD
+148 KKKDLRIFARSASD
-162 AKGPVMMILNAL
+162 AKGPVMMIINAL
-174 EIMKINNLD
+174 EIMKRNNIELE
-183 LKYNIKVIMD
+183 YNLKVIMD

-267 VFRMSEILSSMKDAN
+267 VFRMSEILSSMKDPN

-287 DGFYDGVE
+287 PGFYDGIE
-295 LTDETIKILNEVP
+295 LDEKTLKILAEVP
-308 DNEIDMM
+308 DDEEKMM
-315 NKMEFKTPDNVGK
+315 NDMQFKKPDNVGK
-328 NYQESIQFPSLNVR
+328 NYQESIQYPSINVR

-363 EIDVRLVLESDPQ
+363 EIDVRLVLESDPI
-376 RLHNLIKDHIKELG
+376 RLHNLIKSHIQELG
-390 YIVLDRTPSKEER
+390 YYVIDRRPTKDER
-403 LKYNKIVTFKSTFD
+403 LKHNKIVTFVSSFD
-417 YDAFRTEIDSDIGK
+417 YDAFRTDIESEIGK
-431 WLVKSLKKTFDIDPV
+431 WLVKSLKKTFGIEPV

-490 NYISG
+490 NYITG
-495 IETYLGILTDEF
+495 IETYLGILTDKF

>member
-1 MKKLILFIALNL
+1 MKKHIITILVFTTGLN
-13 IFCSSLF
+13 LF
-20 SQRDFEKQAFKIGIE
+20 SQSNIENQIFDVGIE
-35 SIDDFREFLLIK
+35 SIESFKEFLSIK
-47 NDANYKS
+47 NDANFKN
-54 EMEPLIQWGIT
+54 EMKPLIEWGIN
-65 NFENYGFNV
+65 NFKKYGFEV

-87 SKIISKSAKT
+87 SKVISEDLNT

-112 KWNQEDPYKAVL
+112 KWDQENPYKAVL
-124 KEYINGDYLTIDWN
+124 KKRINNEYKIIGW
-138 SLDNIRIDDI
+138 SRLDNITFDDI
-148 KNRDVRIFARSASD
+148 KKEDLRIFARSASD
-162 AKGPVMMILNAL
+162 AKGPVMMIINAL
-174 EIMKINNLD
+174 EIMKRNNIELE
-183 LKYNIKVIMD
+183 YNLKVIMD

-267 VFRMSEILSSMKDAN
+267 VFRMSEILSSMKDPN

-287 DGFYDGVE
+287 PGFYDGIE
-295 LTDETIKILNEVP
+295 LDKKTLKILAEVP
-308 DNEIDMM
+308 DDEKKMM
-315 NKMEFKTPDNVGK
+315 NDMQFKKPDNVGK
-328 NYQESIQFPSLNVR
+328 NYQESIQYPSINVR

-363 EIDVRLVLESDPQ
+363 EIDVRLVLESDPI
-376 RLHNLIKDHIKELG
+376 RLHNLIKSHIQELG
-390 YIVLDRTPSKEER
+390 YYVINRRPTKDER
-403 LKYNKIVTFKSTFD
+403 LKHNKIVTFVSSFD
-417 YDAFRTEIDSDIGK
+417 YDAFRTDIESEIGK
-431 WLVKSLKKTFDIDPV
+431 WLVKSLKKTFGIEPV

-490 NYISG
+490 NYITG
-495 IETYLGILTDEF
+495 IETYLGILTDKF

>member
-1 MKKLILFIALNL
+1 MKKLIIPILVFTSGLN
-13 IFCSSLF
+13 LF
-20 SQRDFEKQAFKIGIE
+20 SQRNIENQIFDIGIE
-35 SIDDFREFLLIK
+35 SIESFREFLSIK
-47 NDANYKS
+47 NDANYKN
-54 EMEPLIQWGIT
+54 EMKPLIEWGIN
-65 NFENYGFNV
+65 NFQKYGFEV

-87 SKIISKSAKT
+87 SKVISEDLNT

-112 KWNQEDPYKAVL
+112 KWDQEDPYKAVL
-124 KEYINGDYLTIDWN
+124 KERINNEYKITDW
-138 SLDNIRIDDI
+138 SRLDNITLDDL
-148 KNRDVRIFARSASD
+148 KKEDLRIFARSASD
-162 AKGPVMMILNAL
+162 AKGPVMMIINAL
-174 EIMKINNLD
+174 EIMKRNNIELE
-183 LKYNIKVIMD
+183 YNLKVIMD

-267 VFRMSEILSSMKDAN
+267 VFRMSEILSSMKDPN
-282 GRVTI
+282 GRVVI
-287 DGFYDGVE
+287 PGFYDGIE
-295 LTDETIKILNEVP
+295 LDEKTLKILAEVP
-308 DNEIDMM
+308 DDEGKMM
-315 NKMEFKTPDNVGK
+315 NDMQFKKPDNVGK
-328 NYQESIQFPSLNVR
+328 NYQESIQYPSINVR

-363 EIDVRLVLESDPQ
+363 EIDVRLVLESDPI
-376 RLHNLIKDHIKELG
+376 RLHNLIKSHIEELG
-390 YIVLDRTPSKEER
+390 YYVIDRRPTKDER
-403 LKYNKIVTFKSTFD
+403 LKHNKIVTFVSSFD
-417 YDAFRTEIDSDIGK
+417 YDAFRTDIESEIGK
-431 WLVKSLKKTFDIDPV
+431 WLIKSLKKTFGIEPV

-490 NYISG
+490 NYVTG
-495 IETYLGILTDEF
+495 IVTYLGILTDKF

>member
-1 MKKLILFIALNL
+1 MKKHIITILVFTTGLN
-13 IFCSSLF
+13 LF
-20 SQRDFEKQAFKIGIE
+20 SQSNIENQIFDVGIE
-35 SIDDFREFLLIK
+35 SIESFKEFLSIK
-47 NDANYKS
+47 NDANFKN
-54 EMEPLIQWGIT
+54 EMKPLIEWGIN
-65 NFENYGFNV
+65 NFKKYGFEV

-87 SKIISKSAKT
+87 SKVISEDLNT

-112 KWNQEDPYKAVL
+112 KWDQENPYKAVL
-124 KEYINGDYLTIDWN
+124 KEKIDNEYKTTDW
-138 SLDNIRIDDI
+138 SRLDNITFDDI
-148 KNRDVRIFARSASD
+148 KKQDLRIFARSASD
-162 AKGPVMMILNAL
+162 AKGPVMMIINAL
-174 EIMKINNLD
+174 EIMKRNNIE
-183 LKYNIKVIMD
+183 LKYNLKVIMD

-267 VFRMSEILSSMKDAN
+267 VFRMSEILSSMKDPN

-287 DGFYDGVE
+287 PGFYDGIE
-295 LTDETIKILNEVP
+295 LDEKTLKILAEVP
-308 DNEIDMM
+308 DDEEKMM
-315 NKMEFKTPDNVGK
+315 NDMQFKKPDNVGK
-328 NYQESIQFPSLNVR
+328 NYQESIQYPSINVR

-363 EIDVRLVLESDPQ
+363 EIDVRLVLESDPI
-376 RLHNLIKDHIKELG
+376 RLHNLIKSHIQELG
-390 YIVLDRTPSKEER
+390 YYVIDRRPTKDER
-403 LKYNKIVTFKSTFD
+403 LKHNKIVTFVSSFD
-417 YDAFRTEIDSDIGK
+417 YDAFRTDIESEIGK
-431 WLVKSLKKTFDIDPV
+431 WLVKSLKKTFGIEPV

-490 NYISG
+490 NYITG
-495 IETYLGILTDEF
+495 IETYLGILTDKF

>member
-1 MKKLILFIALNL
+1 MKKLIISIL
-13 IFCSSLF
+13 IFTTGLNLF
-20 SQRDFEKQAFKIGIE
+20 SQNNIEDQIFDIGIE
-35 SIDDFREFLLIK
+35 SIDSFREFLSIK
-47 NDANYKS
+47 NDANYKN
-54 EMEPLIQWGIT
+54 EMEPLIEWGIN
-65 NFENYGFNV
+65 NFKKYGFKV

-87 SKIISKSAKT
+87 SKIISEDLNT

-112 KWNQEDPYKAVL
+112 KWDQENPYKAVL
-124 KEYINGDYLTIDWN
+124 KEGINNEYKITDW
-138 SLDNIRIDDI
+138 SRLDNITFDDI
-148 KNRDVRIFARSASD
+148 KKEDLRIFARSASD

-174 EIMKINNLD
+174 EIMKRNNIELE
-183 LKYNIKVIMD
+183 YNLKVIMD

-267 VFRMSEILSSMKDAN
+267 VFRMSEILSSMKDPN

-287 DGFYDGVE
+287 PGFYDGIE
-295 LTDETIKILNEVP
+295 LNEKTLKILAEVP
-308 DNEIDMM
+308 DDEEKMM
-315 NKMEFKTPDNVGK
+315 NEMQFKKPDNVGK
-328 NYQESIQFPSLNVR
+328 NYQESIQYPSINVR

-363 EIDVRLVLESDPQ
+363 EIDVRLVLESDPV
-376 RLHNLIKDHIKELG
+376 RLHNLIKSHIEELG
-390 YIVLDRTPSKEER
+390 YYVIDRRPTKDER
-403 LKYNKIVTFKSTFD
+403 LKYNKIVTFVSSFD
-417 YDAFRTEIDSDIGK
+417 YDAFRTDIESEIGK
-431 WLVKSLKKTFDIDPV
+431 WLVKSLKKTFGIEPV

-490 NYISG
+490 NYITG
-495 IETYLGILTDEF
+495 IETYLGILTNKF

>member
-1 MKKLILFIALNL
+1 MKKLIIPILVFTTGLN
-13 IFCSSLF
+13 LF
-20 SQRDFEKQAFKIGIE
+20 SQSNIENQIFDIGIE
-35 SIDDFREFLLIK
+35 SIESFREFLSIK
-47 NDANYKS
+47 NDANFKN
-54 EMEPLIQWGIT
+54 EMKPLIEWGIN
-65 NFENYGFNV
+65 NFKKYGFEV

-87 SKIISKSAKT
+87 SKIISEDLNT

-112 KWNQEDPYKAVL
+112 KWDQENPYKAVL
-124 KEYINGDYLTIDWN
+124 KEKIDNEYRIIDW
-138 SLDNIRIDDI
+138 SRLDNITFDDI
-148 KNRDVRIFARSASD
+148 KKKDLRIFARSASD
-162 AKGPVMMILNAL
+162 AKGPVMMIINAL
-174 EIMKINNLD
+174 EIMKRNNIE
-183 LKYNIKVIMD
+183 LKYNLKVIMD

-267 VFRMSEILSSMKDAN
+267 VFRMSEILSSMKDPN

-287 DGFYDGVE
+287 PGFYDGIE
-295 LTDETIKILNEVP
+295 LDEKTLKILAEVP
-308 DNEIDMM
+308 DDEEKMM
-315 NKMEFKTPDNVGK
+315 NDMQFKKPDNVGK
-328 NYQESIQFPSLNVR
+328 NYQESIQYPSINVR

-363 EIDVRLVLESDPQ
+363 EIDVRLVLESDPI
-376 RLHNLIKDHIKELG
+376 RLHNLIKSHIQELG
-390 YIVLDRTPSKEER
+390 YYVIDRRPTKDER
-403 LKYNKIVTFKSTFD
+403 LKHNKIVTFVSSFD
-417 YDAFRTEIDSDIGK
+417 YDAFRTDIESEIGK
-431 WLVKSLKKTFDIDPV
+431 WLVKSLKKTFGIEPV

-490 NYISG
+490 NYITG
-495 IETYLGILTDEF
+495 IETYLGILTDKF

>member
-1 MKKLILFIALNL
+1 MKKLIIPILVFTSGLN
-13 IFCSSLF
+13 LF
-20 SQRDFEKQAFKIGIE
+20 SQRNIENQIFDIGIE
-35 SIDDFREFLLIK
+35 SIESFREFLSIK
-47 NDANYKS
+47 NDANYKN
-54 EMEPLIQWGIT
+54 EMKPLIEWGIN
-65 NFENYGFNV
+65 NFQKYGFEV

-87 SKIISKSAKT
+87 SKVISEDLNT

-112 KWNQEDPYKAVL
+112 KWDQEDPYKAVL
-124 KEYINGDYLTIDWN
+124 KERINNEYKITDW
-138 SLDNIRIDDI
+138 SRLDNITLDDL
-148 KNRDVRIFARSASD
+148 KKEDLRIFARSASD
-162 AKGPVMMILNAL
+162 AKGPVMMIINAL
-174 EIMKINNLD
+174 EIMKRNNIELE
-183 LKYNIKVIMD
+183 YNLKVIMD

-267 VFRMSEILSSMKDAN
+267 VFRMSEILSSMKDPN
-282 GRVTI
+282 GRVVI
-287 DGFYDGVE
+287 PGFYDGIE
-295 LTDETIKILNEVP
+295 LDEKTLKILAEVP
-308 DNEIDMM
+308 DDEGKMM
-315 NKMEFKTPDNVGK
+315 NDMQFKKPDNVGK
-328 NYQESIQFPSLNVR
+328 NYQESIQYPSINVR

-363 EIDVRLVLESDPQ
+363 EIDVRLVLESDPI
-376 RLHNLIKDHIKELG
+376 RLHNLIKSHIEELG
-390 YIVLDRTPSKEER
+390 YYVIDRRPTKDER
-403 LKYNKIVTFKSTFD
+403 LKHNKIVTFVSSFD
-417 YDAFRTEIDSDIGK
+417 YDAFRTDIESEIGK
-431 WLVKSLKKTFDIDPV
+431 WLVKSLKKTFGIEPV

-490 NYISG
+490 NYITG
-495 IETYLGILTDEF
+495 IETYLGILTDKF